1 MSEHPT
7 SLADIIGGQAGAAH
21 SIYSPSGSA
30 MWLRCYG
37 SLIPNVLA
45 DDDAGWEAA
54 EGTVA
59 HDLADEWSKSG
70 IRPDHRVGEIV
81 EESGYEIEITEEM
94 LAYVLDYLNWC
105 KDTGFDGLTHYSEER
120 VDLSLLMPLPNQG
133 GTADH
138 FACGTILDNTGIEV
152 GIMVLTDLKYGKG
165 VAVFCADDMADP
177 RAVVLNNDGSIW
189 WNGNTQVLMYA
200 VGVFLRYDHIY
211 HFEKIVVRICQ
222 PRLGYFGVWE
232 TTRAELLRFM
242 QMLIDIAPL
251 CLDPQAPRTPGPKQC
266 QFCRIRAIC
275 PARLAHLEELVS
287 DTFHD
292 LTQVTRDYSVAE
304 MNETVEM
311 ISDSLTV
318 DFLPTILRP
327 QEIPLHAL
335 EKILPYRRVIE
346 NWFEAINNYLTDA
359 ALVDEAELHVY
370 KVVEGRTNRKFS
382 DEKKTAEFLLDLGL
396 TEEDVYTT
404 TIVTPAQAEEALH
417 KRLKLKK
424 ADAKAMLK
432 DRTYQPPGPKTL
444 ALKTDSRLELP
455 SPGDV
460 FSPIP
465 QPDEL

>member
-21 SIYSPSGSA
+21 SIFSPSGSA
-30 MWLRCYG
+30 MWLRCLG
-37 SLIPNVLA
+37 SLIPNALA

-120 VDLSLLMPLPNQG
+120 VDLSLLMPIPNQG

-138 FACGTILDNTGIEV
+138 FACGTILDNTGIAV
-152 GIMVLTDLKYGKG
+152 GVMVLTDLKYGKG
-165 VAVFCADDMADP
+165 VPVFCADDMADP
-177 RAVVLNNDGSIW
+177 RAVVINNDGSIW

-275 PARLAHLEELVS
+275 PARLAHLEELVN

-292 LTQVTRDYSVAE
+292 LTAATRDYSVAE

-370 KVVEGRTNRKFS
+370 KIVEGRTNRKFT

-396 TEEDVYTT
+396 TEDDVYTT
-404 TIVTPAQAEEALH
+404 TVVTPAQAEEALH
-417 KRLKLKK
+417 KRLKMKK

-460 FSPIP
+460 FQPIP

>member
-21 SIYSPSGSA
+21 SIFSPSGSA
-30 MWLRCYG
+30 MWLRCTG

-45 DDDAGWEAA
+45 HDDAGWEAA

-59 HDLADEWSKSG
+59 HDLADEWYKTG
-70 IRPDHRVGEIV
+70 IRPEHRIGEIV
-81 EESGYEIEITEEM
+81 EQDGHEIEITEEM
-94 LAYVLDYLNWC
+94 LAYIEDYLNWC
-105 KDTGFDGLTHYSEER
+105 KDTGHEGLTHYSEER
-120 VDLSLLMPLPNQG
+120 VDLSLLMPIPNQG

-138 FACGTILDNTGIEV
+138 FALGPGT
-152 GIMVLTDLKYGKG
+152 MVLTDLKYGKG
-165 VAVFCADDMADP
+165 VPVFCADDITDP
-177 RAVVLNNDGSIW
+177 RTVVINNDGSIW

-200 VGVFLRYDHIY
+200 VGVFLRYDHTY

-275 PARLAHLEELVS
+275 PARLAHLEELVN

-292 LTQVTRDYSVAE
+292 LTEASRAYSVAE

-327 QEIPLHAL
+327 QEVPIHAL
-335 EKILPYRRVIE
+335 EKILPYRRIIE
-346 NWFEAINNYLTDA
+346 NWFEAINEYLTKA
-359 ALVDEAELHVY
+359 ALVDEVELHVY
-370 KVVEGRTNRKFS
+370 KVVEGRTNRKFK

-396 TEEDVYTT
+396 TEDDVYTT
-404 TIVTPAQAEEALH
+404 SIVTPAQAEEALH
-417 KRLKLKK
+417 KRLKMKK
-424 ADAKAMLK
+424 ADAKAMLS
-432 DRTYQPPGPKTL
+432 DRTYQPPGPHTL

-460 FSPIP
+460 FQPIP
-465 QPDEL
+465 QSDEL